1 MISDS
6 AQMLN
11 DFELNL
17 KTTLRGDLHG
27 ADRGV
32 LLNIAGRYTPCR
44 PSTTLLTIWMKFR
57 KHSSQTFNGQTI
69 LNE

>member
-27 ADRGV
+27 ADRGC
-32 LLNIAGRYTPCR
+32 LIE
-44 PSTTLLTIWMKFR
+44 
-57 KHSSQTFNGQTI
+57 HSRALYSMSSFNYFI
-69 LNE
+69 DHLDEI